1 MKISK
6 KLLTVM
12 AVLGVAGLAWAVDTT
27 AVYVKSASTTVPT
40 SITDGFALNYAAP
53 GTGTPVTRIKTSLQ
67 GAGDIVSG
75 RINYYRWIPD
85 AGWTREPGLDQL
97 IADGGYPGGGGF
109 NLMGNTLPEQN
120 ITVTGN
126 SQRLDAVAINI
137 LQGDGG
143 TAVPVIYI
151 QSTVR

>member
-1 MKISK
+1 VIA
-6 KLLTVM
+6 TR
-12 AVLGVAGLAWAVDTT
+12 VA
-27 AVYVKSASTTVPT
+27 KPSP
-40 SITDGFALNYAAP
+40 AAP
-53 GTGTPVTRIKTSLQ
+53 PELAYAKGVGHGRTSQ
-67 GAGDIVSG
+67 PRYAGNWPQSTAGAGDIVSG